1 MWLKVLMEKL
11 KFALIGTGGI
21 AQTYAQAFQTSNCC
35 KIVAVADVREDAAI
49 AFAEPFGAKS
59 FNDYKTLV
67 ETSEIDAVIIST
79 PPDSHPEIAMFFM
92 TRGVHVLC

>member
-1 MWLKVLMEKL
+1 MNKL

-35 KIVAVADVREDAAI
+35 KLVAVADLNKDSAK

-59 FNDYKTLV
+59 FSDYKTLA
-67 ETSEIDAVIIST
+67 ENSEFDAVIVAT
-79 PPDSHPEIAMFFM
+79 PPNSHAEIANF
-92 TRGVHVLC
+92 L